1 MLLQDLNSMI
11 GEKKVIEN
19 FSLLQKII
27 LSNANYYLSGVKILQ
42 SSIKRGSCFLS
53 LQAEPNRDRIR
64 NVLLKN
70 KIIFPRE
77 KKKKFF
83 LLYFPKNSASYSLDS
98 QKTRNLFTAIRNQ
111 ETIFSLNYD
120 FNLNAKLLNSN
131 IFNIKKKLRKLGFDG
146 VVIIDLYSLPVLDE
160 EFAFRQYN
168 ITSNIVLNEIDVKNI
183 DKNKISFPIY
193 TNSKKN
199 SENYK
204 EILDISIEQLA
215 DILSSYINDS
225 LEDYYTI
232 QEPKRFILEF
242 KNFNLL
248 EVKNIEG
255 LLKSIHGYKRI
266 RSQVLGN
273 NYKVFYFSSLSFN
286 RLYNNLTTLMENNNI
301 AFRINNKSS
310 LQIIFSK
317 KNN

>member
-1 MLLQDLNSMI
+1 M
-11 GEKKVIEN
+11 
-19 FSLLQKII
+19 
-27 LSNANYYLSGVKILQ
+27 
-42 SSIKRGSCFLS
+42 
-53 LQAEPNRDRIR
+53 
-64 NVLLKN
+64 
-70 KIIFPRE
+70 
-77 KKKKFF
+77 
-83 LLYFPKNSASYSLDS
+83 
-98 QKTRNLFTAIRNQ
+98 
-111 ETIFSLNYD
+111 
-120 FNLNAKLLNSN
+120 
-131 IFNIKKKLRKLGFDG
+131 
-146 VVIIDLYSLPVLDE
+146 
-160 EFAFRQYN
+160 
-168 ITSNIVLNEIDVKNI
+168 LNEIDVKNI

>member
-1 MLLQDLNSMI
+1 MQNFYVLKDNYFP
-11 GEKKVIEN
+11 IE
-19 FSLLQKII
+19 
-27 LSNANYYLSGVKILQ
+27 
-42 SSIKRGSCFLS
+42 R
-53 LQAEPNRDRIR
+53 
-64 NVLLKN
+64 
-70 KIIFPRE
+70 
-77 KKKKFF
+77 KKKNFF
-83 LLYFPKNSASYSLDS
+83 YFIFKNSASYSLDS